1 MNISG
6 SWRHVSISRMFSVL
20 QERQIQTVPPGT
32 LQMVNCAEKHSII
45 LYICMFVRRQ
55 FALGV

>member
-45 LYICMFVRRQ
+45 YIYIYLFNYIYIY
-55 FALGV
+55 L